1 MVGWPTVTNI
11 VGGHHIVCSVFRC
24 SVCPRIR
31 KYALEGFV
39 PPRPA
44 HRTRRH
50 GDMRC
55 SEIARFCRRRILTAH
70 DEMDLRL
77 AIPKAR

>member
-39 PPRPA
+39 PQGR
-44 HRTRRH
+44 
-50 GDMRC
+50 
-55 SEIARFCRRRILTAH
+55 LT
-70 DEMDLRL
+70 EL
-77 AIPKAR
+77 AGTVTCDVPKSRGFVAGVFLPPMMKWICA

>member
-39 PPRPA
+39 PQGR
-44 HRTRRH
+44 
-50 GDMRC
+50 
-55 SEIARFCRRRILTAH
+55 LT
-70 DEMDLRL
+70 EL
-77 AIPKAR
+77 AGTVTCEFRNRAVLSLAYSYPPMMKWICA